1 MNLQSKYFDR
11 VRAERARDR
20 QAAEAD
26 AAAPRC
32 SWEGCEEA
40 GGYRA
45 PVGRGR
51 EGEYRN
57 FCLEHVRTYNK
68 SYNYFAGMSEAAVEA
83 FQRDA
88 IIGHRPTWTMGPER
102 ARTSR
107 AEWSGLY
114 DNPFDLFDDGP
125 AAGGHR
131 RAQQAP
137 ERRPRRHIPP
147 AARKALDSLGLD
159 ETASARD
166 IKARYKALVK
176 EHHPDAN
183 RGDRSCE
190 DRLRGVIA
198 AYTVLKRAGLG

>member
-1 MNLQSKYFDR
+1 MNLHSKYFDR
-11 VRAERARDR
+11 VRADRARDR
-20 QAAEAD
+20 QAADAD

-45 PVGRGR
+45 PVGRGQ
-51 EGEYRN
+51 EGKYRN
-57 FCLEHVRTYNK
+57 FCLEHVRAYNK
-68 SYNYFAGMSEAAVEA
+68 SYNYFAGMSDAAIAA
-83 FQRDA
+83 FQKEA

-114 DNPFDLFDDGP
+114 DNPFDLFDEGP
-125 AAGGHR
+125 TGGRPREAA
-131 RAQQAP
+131 
-137 ERRPRRHIPP
+137 EERPRRHIAPG
-147 AARKALDSLGLD
+147 ARKALESLGLD
-159 ETASARD
+159 ERASARD
-166 IKARYKALVK
+166 IQARYKALVK
-176 EHHPDAN
+176 QHHPDAN
-183 RGDRSCE
+183 HGDRSSE

>member
-1 MNLQSKYFDR
+1 MNLHSKYFDR

-32 SWEGCEEA
+32 TWEGCEEA

-45 PVGRGR
+45 PVGRGH
-51 EGEYRN
+51 EGKYRN
-57 FCLEHVRTYNK
+57 FCLEHVRAYNK
-68 SYNYFAGMSEAAVEA
+68 SYNYFAGMSEAAVAA
-83 FQRDA
+83 FQKEA

-114 DNPFDLFDDGP
+114 DNPFDLFDEGP
-125 AAGGHR
+125 TGGRPREAA
-131 RAQQAP
+131 A
-137 ERRPRRHIPP
+137 ERPRRHIPP
-147 AARKALDSLGLD
+147 GARKALESLGLD
-159 ETASARD
+159 ERASARD

-176 EHHPDAN
+176 QHHPDAN
-183 RGDRSCE
+183 HGDRSSE

>member
-1 MNLQSKYFDR
+1 MNLHSKYFDR

-32 SWEGCEEA
+32 TWEGCEEA

-45 PVGRGR
+45 PVGRGH

-57 FCLEHVRTYNK
+57 FCLEHVRAYNK
-68 SYNYFAGMSEAAVEA
+68 SYNYFAGMSDAAVAA
-83 FQRDA
+83 FQKEA

-114 DNPFDLFDDGP
+114 DNPFDLFDEGP
-125 AAGGHR
+125 SGGR
-131 RAQQAP
+131 PRERA
-137 ERRPRRHIPP
+137 EERPRRHIPP
-147 AARKALDSLGLD
+147 AARKALESLGLD
-159 ETASARD
+159 ERASARD

-176 EHHPDAN
+176 QHHPDAN
-183 RGDRSCE
+183 HGDRSSE